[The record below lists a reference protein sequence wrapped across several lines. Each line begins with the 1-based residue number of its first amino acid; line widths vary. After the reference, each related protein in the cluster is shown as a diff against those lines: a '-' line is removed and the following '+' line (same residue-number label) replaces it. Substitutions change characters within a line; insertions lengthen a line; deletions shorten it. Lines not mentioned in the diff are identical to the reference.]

1 MRLRLFSENCSEVLP
16 VGVCFG
22 ENINLLKSTRSM
34 KRTLTFVSILLS
46 SLMGYTQSAKTGLFD
61 ESTVKM
67 SQIKTNTVHSD
78 FGTAVIG
85 DTILFSSYRD
95 EIGKKSDKELKDKMF
110 YDLFK
115 AGINDSGNVVSN
127 RKTIVEFYTGY
138 HNGPVSWCAKTGE
151 LFVTQ
156 SNSTNPSIKYEPFIN
171 HEVKLKMVIAKKNN
185 NKWYVV
191 EELPFNNADYSV
203 GHPAITETGD
213 TLYFSSDMPGGFGET
228 DIYMSVRK
236 GGKWGKPVNLGSN
249 VNTSGK
255 DEFPFITGKS
265 YGERC
270 LIFASTG
277 HGSMGG
283 FDLFYKKLNDPK
295 SEVIRFPE
303 PINST
308 NDDFAMNLPENV
320 EYGYMTTNRPGTGD
334 DDIYKLTFEKY
345 LEYLQEIWILD
356 AQTKK
361 PIPGAKVNFC
371 DKKTVQT
378 VSDGKASCSFPKNST
393 CNVMASAF
401 GYRDSSKVIKIAH
414 PKAGTVYKDTIF
426 LSLIVNKKIA
436 LKNIYYDFDKWDIL
450 PESAIQLD
458 QLVSLTKENPD
469 MKVELSSH
477 TDSRGSAIYNMRLS
491 QLRAQSAVDYIVS
504 KGIDKLR
511 VKGTGYGATQLI
523 NKCKSGVECTPA
535 EHRENRR
542 TELFIPGF
550 YKGEPVVQKIGDYS
564 DGKPDHGS
572 GYTSYK
578 EHGSIYERAVAGVAA
593 VSPGVI
599 GSNTMEFDL
608 ILGSFKDT
616 VNAEKF
622 IQKLKEDGY
631 QATIL
636 NDKEPIRVGTK
647 FKYYSQ
653 AKKALEEL
661 KIKSHIGWI
670 IRVN

>member
-1 MRLRLFSENCSEVLP
+1 
-16 VGVCFG
+16 
-22 ENINLLKSTRSM
+22 M

-46 SLMGYTQSAKTGLFD
+46 SLMGYSQSAKTGLFD
-61 ESTVKM
+61 QSAVKM

-78 FGTAVIG
+78 FGTAIIG
-85 DTILFSSYRD
+85 DTIYFSSFRD
-95 EIGKKSDKELKDKMF
+95 DLLKKSDKELKDKMF

-115 AGINDSGNVVSN
+115 AGINDSGNVVSS
-127 RKTIVEFYTGY
+127 RKTVVDFYTGY

-156 SNSTNPSIKYEPFIN
+156 SNCSNPSIKYEPFIN
-171 HEVKLKMVIAKKNN
+171 QEVKLKMVIAKKNN

-203 GHPAITETGD
+203 GHPAINETGD

-228 DIYMSVRK
+228 DIYMSVRI
-236 GGKWGKPVNLGSN
+236 GGKWGKPVNLGSD

-255 DEFPFITGKS
+255 DEFPFITGNS
-265 YGERC
+265 YGERY

-277 HGSMGG
+277 HNSMGG

-295 SEVIRFPE
+295 GEVFRFPE

-308 NDDFAMNLPENV
+308 SDDFAMNLPENV
-320 EYGYMTTNRPGTGD
+320 EYGFMTSNRPGTGD
-334 DDIYKLTFEKY
+334 DDIYKMTFNKLIVNKPTLDKY
-345 LEYLQEIWILD
+345 IEYLQQILVLD
-356 AQTKK
+356 YKTWK
-361 PIPGAKVNFC
+361 PIPGALVNFC
-371 DKKTVQT
+371 NIKSNITG
-378 VSDGKASCSFPKNST
+378 SDGLSSLLFKKDSVCKVT
-393 CNVMASAF
+393 ASAF
-401 GYRDSSKVIKIAH
+401 GYRDSSKVIKIGH
-414 PKAGTVYKDTIF
+414 PKAGTVYRDTIF

-450 PESAIQLD
+450 PESARQLD
-458 QLVSLTKENPD
+458 QVVSLTKENPD

-511 VKGTGYGATQLI
+511 VKGTGYGENQLI
-523 NKCKSGVECTPA
+523 NRCKDGVECTPA

-550 YKGEPVVQKIGDYS
+550 YIGEAVVQKLGDYS
-564 DGKPDHGS
+564 NGKPDHGPD
-572 GYTSYK
+572 YMSYK
-578 EHGSIYERAVAGVAA
+578 EHGSIYERAVAGVAS
-593 VSPGVI
+593 VSPGAI
-599 GSNTMEFDL
+599 GSNTVEFDL

-622 IQKLKEDGY
+622 IQKLKADGY

-636 NDKEPIRVGTK
+636 NDKEPVRVGTK

>member
-1 MRLRLFSENCSEVLP
+1 
-16 VGVCFG
+16 
-22 ENINLLKSTRSM
+22 M
-34 KRTLTFVSILLS
+34 KRTLTFVTILLS
-46 SLMGYTQSAKTGLFD
+46 SLLGYTQSAKTGLFD
-61 ESTVKM
+61 ETTVKM

-95 EIGKKSDKELKDKMF
+95 ELGKKSDKELKSKMF

-156 SNSTNPSIKYEPFIN
+156 SNTTNPSVKYEPFIN
-171 HEVKLKMVIAKKNN
+171 QEVKLKMVIAKKNN

-265 YGERC
+265 FGERC

-303 PINST
+303 PINSK
-308 NDDFAMNLPENV
+308 NDDFAMNLPDNV
-320 EYGYMTTNRPGTGD
+320 DYGYMTTNRPGTGD

-378 VSDGKASCSFPKNST
+378 VSDGKASCLFPKNST

-401 GYRDSSKVIKIAH
+401 GYRDSSKIIKIGH

-450 PESAIQLD
+450 PESAMQLD
-458 QLVSLTKENPD
+458 QVVSLTKENPD

-511 VKGTGYGATQLI
+511 VKGTGYGETQLI
-523 NKCKSGVECTPA
+523 NKCKDGVECTPA

-550 YKGEPVVQKIGDYS
+550 YKGEPVAQKIGDYS
-564 DGKPDHGS
+564 NGKPDHGPD
-572 GYTSYK
+572 YMSYK
-578 EHGSIYERAVAGVAA
+578 EHGSIYERAVKGVAT

-599 GSNTMEFDL
+599 GSNAIEFDL

-622 IQKLKEDGY
+622 IQKLKADGY